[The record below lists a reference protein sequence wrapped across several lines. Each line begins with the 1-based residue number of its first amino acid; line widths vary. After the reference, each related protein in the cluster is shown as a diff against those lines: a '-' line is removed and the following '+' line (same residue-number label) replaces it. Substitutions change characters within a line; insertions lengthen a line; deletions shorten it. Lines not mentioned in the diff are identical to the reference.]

1 MLSNKNSEMFPIAIL
16 YNIWE
21 LKKKKDKKEKGSYK
35 NKMVFD
41 ALPSLQ

>member
-1 MLSNKNSEMFPIAIL
+1 MFPIAIL
-16 YNIWE
+16 YNISV
-21 LKKKKDKKEKGSYK
+21 LKKDKEKSSYK

>member
-21 LKKKKDKKEKGSYK
+21 FKKKDKKEKGSYK